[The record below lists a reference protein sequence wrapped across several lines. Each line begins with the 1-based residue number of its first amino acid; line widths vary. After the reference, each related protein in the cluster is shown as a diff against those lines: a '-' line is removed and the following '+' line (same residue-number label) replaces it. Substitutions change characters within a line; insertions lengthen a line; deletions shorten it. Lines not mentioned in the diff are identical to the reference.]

1 MLSENEQ
8 DTKCYEDHD
17 SSHVTGI
24 IYIKTSPGVYILLSE
39 NKIWKERSPNMKP
52 YYFVE
57 L

>member
-39 NKIWKERSPNMKP
+39 NKI
-52 YYFVE
+52 
-57 L
+57 